1 MEEFSGEQ
9 IEVEKE
15 EASPRPLRFTWRGEA
30 HDVVEVLNERVV
42 RAAL

>member
-1 MEEFSGEQ
+1 MEEFFGEQ
-9 IEVEKE
+9 IEEEKE
-15 EASPRPLRFTWRGEA
+15 DQSPRPLHFTWRGEA